1 MSSFILNPFL
11 LLFTLISGPQQ
22 SLDFQYYDYDMGI
35 VDESNPLEII
45 FPFTNVGDTGIEI
58 KKVQTD
64 CGCTVANVTEGVINP
79 GSEGVI
85 EVAFTPEGIP
95 GDKEYRVEV
104 HTSDTYH
111 PLIMLVIRCQY
122 APKIYLSAQEILLT
136 NLRDDNPSDDIWEI
150 TATALEQRSRIKIDY
165 VDMSDAI
172 GFSAEIMPTE
182 YSTSSIIRF
191 SNTGLLRAGR
201 YSGTAL
207 IHCSSPSSLTLEVT
221 LTGWVMG
228 KLEVTPP
235 FIAMDREVET
245 WRTGVRISPGYV
257 SDFKI
262 LDIRP
267 SNGISSEIVPS
278 GNGYLIVFS
287 GSEMECSMND
297 DTIVVKTDVTGMETI
312 TLPIR
317 VRNCEEP

>member
-1 MSSFILNPFL
+1 MISITLYPFL
-11 LLFTLISGPQQ
+11 LIFSLITGPQQ
-22 SLDFQYYDYDMGI
+22 SLEFQYYDFDMGI
-35 VDESNPLEII
+35 VDESTPLEII

-58 KKVQTD
+58 KKVGTD
-64 CGCTVANVTEGVINP
+64 CGCTVASVTEGVIEP

-85 EVAFTPEGIP
+85 EVTFTPEGIP

-104 HTSDTYH
+104 HTTDTNH

-122 APKIYLSAQEILLT
+122 TPKIYLSAPEILLT
-136 NLRDDNPSDDIWEI
+136 NLRDDRPSDDIWEI
-150 TATALEQRSRIKIDY
+150 SATALEQRSRIKIDY
-165 VDMSDAI
+165 VDMNDAI

-182 YSTSSIIRF
+182 FSTSSIIRF
-191 SNTGLLRAGR
+191 SNTGLLPAGR

-207 IHCSSPSSLTLEVT
+207 IHCSSPSSLSLEVT

-235 FIAMDREVET
+235 FIAMDRDVET

-257 SDFKI
+257 SDLKI

-267 SNGISSEIVPS
+267 CNGISSEIVPS
-278 GNGYLIVFS
+278 GNGYLIIFS
-287 GSEMECSMND
+287 GAEMDCSMND
-297 DTIVVKTDVTGMETI
+297 DSIVVQTDVSGMETI
-312 TLPIR
+312 KLPIR
-317 VRNCEEP
+317 VRNCEE

>member
-11 LLFTLISGPQQ
+11 LLITLTSGQQ
-22 SLDFQYYDYDMGI
+22 NSLEFMYYDYDMGI
-35 VDESNPLEII
+35 IDESNPLEII
-45 FPFTNVGDTGIEI
+45 FPFKNVGGTGIEI

-104 HTSDTYH
+104 HTTDTYH

-136 NLRDDNPSDDIWEI
+136 NLRDDKASEDSWDI
-150 TATALEQRSRIKIDY
+150 TATALEQRSRIKIDH
-165 VDMSDAI
+165 VDMSNAL
-172 GFSAEIMPTE
+172 GFRTEILPTE

-191 SNTGLLRAGR
+191 SNTGPLPAGR

-221 LTGWVMG
+221 LSGWVVG

-287 GSEMECSMND
+287 GSEMDCSMND
-297 DTIVVKTDVTGMETI
+297 DSIVVQTDVSGLETI